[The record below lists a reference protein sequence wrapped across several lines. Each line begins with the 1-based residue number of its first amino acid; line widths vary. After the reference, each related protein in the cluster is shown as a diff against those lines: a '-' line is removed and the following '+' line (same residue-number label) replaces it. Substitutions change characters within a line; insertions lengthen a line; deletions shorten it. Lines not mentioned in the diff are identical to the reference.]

1 MMPGMNVESA
11 KPLMEVR
18 APQLLTFGAV
28 LVLNAFGL
36 LAFFP
41 VLCSFAIVSVLSFGP
56 ITFAL
61 PALALGLA
69 TFCLPFAF
77 GNPYVQWLARKLS
90 RTSAPQNFLVQLTC
104 RPRRADGPRGLL
116 EDADDVGW
124 LGAAG
129 SQLEFNGD
137 SFSLRIPK
145 AHIREI
151 RRHTIGWRGLFLTH
165 RTVVSVAGLE
175 GIDTLEFTERSS
187 WLLPQSRR
195 MGLELHRALEKA
207 IRPA

>member
-1 MMPGMNVESA
+1 MPGMNDESA
-11 KPLMEVR
+11 KPLIEAR
-18 APQLLTFGAV
+18 TPQLLTFGAV

-36 LAFFP
+36 LTFLP
-41 VLCSFAIVSVLSFGP
+41 VLCSFAVVSVLSFGL

-77 GNPYVQWLARKLS
+77 GNPYVQWLARKLP

-104 RPRRADGPRGLL
+104 RPRRASGPRGVL
-116 EDADDVGW
+116 EDADDIGW
-124 LGAAG
+124 LGVTD

-145 AHIREI
+145 AHISEI
-151 RRHTIGWRGLFLTH
+151 RRQSIGWRGLFLTH
-165 RTVVSVAGLE
+165 RTVVRADGLE
-175 GIDTLEFTERSS
+175 GMDTLEFTERASR
-187 WLLPQSRR
+187 LLPQSRR
-195 MGLELHRALEKA
+195 MGCELHKALEA
-207 IRPA
+207 WTSHA